1 MADDVLLYAS
11 YSRGYRAGTYN
22 GLAYQ
27 DISQVYF
34 LEPEKV
40 NAYEAGFK
48 SRFANNT
55 IQLNA
60 AGFYYDY
67 SGQQIAQIIGAT
79 SFLRSADGRLFGGE
93 AELTWQPN
101 DFLRVDSSIGY
112 LNREYKGNAVDPT
125 DPTALTLD
133 INGNDFPNAPEL
145 TFNAG
150 VELTPFDDGINK
162 LTVRGDA
169 SYMGSYF
176 FDPFGDYNQ
185 DPCDQPAAGSNILAA
200 TPELAC
206 GNPSY
211 WLFDARVTYERDN
224 FAISAYGR
232 NLTDKF
238 YYVYGLNLNAF
249 FQDYLT
255 RGAPRTYGVEASVR
269 F

>member
-1 MADDVLLYAS
+1 
-11 YSRGYRAGTYN
+11 YN

-34 LEPEKV
+34 VEPEQIDAFEV
-40 NAYEAGFK
+40 GVK
-48 SRFANNT
+48 SRFLDNT
-55 IQLNA
+55 VQLNA

-67 SGQQIAQIIGAT
+67 TGQQIAQIIGAT
-79 SFLRSADGRLFGGE
+79 SFLRSADGRLWGGE
-93 AELTWQPN
+93 AELTWEPN
-101 DFLRVDSSIGY
+101 DFLRVDSTIGY
-112 LNREYKGNAVDPT
+112 LNSKYTGNEIDAT

-145 TFNAG
+145 SFTAG
-150 VELTPFDDGINK
+150 VELTPFDDGQNK
-162 LTVRGDA
+162 VTVRGDA

-176 FDPFGDYNQ
+176 FDPFGDYGQ
-185 DPCDQPAAGSNILAA
+185 DPCDEPIAGSNVLLA

-224 FAISAYGR
+224 FAISAWAK

-238 YYVYGLNLNAF
+238 YFSYGLNLNAF
-249 FQDYLT
+249 YQDYLT
-255 RGAPRTYGVEASVR
+255 RGAPRTYGVEATVR